1 MPAVS
6 IIIPVYNAEKTVR
19 KCIDSILTQEFEDFE
34 LILINDG
41 SKDSS
46 AAILDEYAAKDVR
59 IRVIH
64 KANSGVSATRNLGLK
79 EAKGK
84 YIQFLDAD
92 DWLTPDSTKILYRA
106 MEESACD
113 MVVAGFYRVVGD
125 RVGRKSSIDAD
136 CVLSLKEYSEQMME
150 NPADYYYGV
159 LWNKLY
165 RSDLIRQ
172 YDIHMDESLSFCEDF
187 VFNLD
192 YLIHTEKIRALNV
205 PVYYY
210 VKTEGGLVS
219 KNLNPVRLVQMKL
232 NVFTYYSKFF
242 KDVLDEKQY
251 QADRASIAGFLI
263 AAAGDDMVV
272 PMMPGTRKLGE
283 ETVNVSL
290 EGRTDSP
297 LLNTYY
303 ERKLFERYLN
313 TIAMKYDISLRDAVV
328 TAIIHISGHI
338 RFAGEIAEF
347 MEISQLSAIGIV
359 EKLQLKKIIAPKYVE
374 GSDLPVLE
382 VINPHLIKD
391 IEEASSDYR
400 ALITKGMSEDE
411 VKELQRL
418 AGIYGRN
425 IRDALKVNS
434 EETAE

>member
-6 IIIPVYNAEKTVR
+6 IIIPVYNAEKSIGR
-19 KCIDSILTQEFEDFE
+19 CIDSILTQEFEDFE

-46 AAILDEYAAKDVR
+46 GEILDEYAAKDARV
-59 IRVIH
+59 RVIH
-64 KANSGVSATRNLGLK
+64 KPNSGVSATRNLGLK

-92 DWLTPDSTKILYRA
+92 DWMTTDSTKILYRA
-106 MEESACD
+106 MEEDACD
-113 MVVAGFYRVVGD
+113 MVVAGFYRVVGEL
-125 RVGRKSSIDAD
+125 VARKSSIETDRI
-136 CVLSLKEYSEQMME
+136 LTLQEYSELMMD

-165 RSDLIRQ
+165 RADLIRQ
-172 YDIHMDESLSFCEDF
+172 YNIHMDESLSFCEDF

-192 YLIHTEKIRALNV
+192 YLVHTEKIRALNV

-219 KNLNPVRLVQMKL
+219 KNMNPVRLVQMKL
-232 NVFTYYSKFF
+232 SVFSYYSKFF

-272 PMMPGTRKLGE
+272 PMMPGTRKIGE
-283 ETVNVSL
+283 ETVSVSL
-290 EGRTDSP
+290 ETRTDSP

-328 TAIIHISGHI
+328 CAVIHVSGHI
-338 RFAGEIAEF
+338 RFAGDIADF
-347 MEISQLSAIGIV
+347 MGISQLSAMGIF
-359 EKLQLKKIIAPKYVE
+359 EKLQLKKLISPKYAE
-374 GSDLPVLE
+374 GSDLPVME

-391 IEEASSDYR
+391 IDQASADYR
-400 ALITKGMSEDE
+400 ALITKGMSEED
-411 VKELQRL
+411 VVQLKRL
-418 AGIYGRN
+418 AGIYGKN
-425 IRDALKVNS
+425 IREALKVNS
-434 EETAE
+434 EPKTE